1 MDSISCHIRG
11 LDKFIYLRSLNRVKK
26 ERSKESRK
34 EEHIIL
40 SHYETSGLVVQL
52 TIFLCVEENE

>member
-1 MDSISCHIRG
+1 
-11 LDKFIYLRSLNRVKK
+11 LNRVKK